1 MSRAIEQWGQHFSQ
15 GQDGHLAIEDHRSS
29 DAFGRLRIS
38 TPVGLFDANF
48 TPYYDTDM
56 WDASVAN
63 NGAIAHDATARTANL
78 TVDGTNGSVAI
89 LQSRQYLHYQPGR
102 SHFIL
107 MTFSL
112 GAAPGANVTQ
122 RVGYFDASDGIYLE
136 RTAAGMRFVLRS
148 STGSGTQTV
157 EQADWNIDPM
167 GGNNHSHSNKT
178 LDLTKNQILVIDFQ
192 WLGVGMVRVG
202 FDIDGEI
209 FWCHAFKHANTTL
222 VLPYMRTGSLPVR
235 YEIRN
240 TAAGVAGSMK
250 AICASVATEGG
261 MDVERGKNWAIGA
274 TTARDITN
282 RRALI
287 SFRTTLDWDD
297 VANNHVF
304 RGRMEFEQIDT
315 LAFNNAGNGHVQWEI
330 VYNPTLTTAGGAL
343 TWARQTGSAIEYCL
357 HGDANNGAFTAGT
370 SINRWL
376 SGSSTAGQ
384 SGVKVP
390 YDAKLNITQRWPV
403 AANIAG
409 DATRVISLVAQS
421 LSGSTPTAIAV
432 VNWREIY

>member
-1 MSRAIEQWGQHFSQ
+1 
-15 GQDGHLAIEDHRSS
+15 
-29 DAFGRLRIS
+29 
-38 TPVGLFDANF
+38 
-48 TPYYDTDM
+48 
-56 WDASVAN
+56 
-63 NGAIAHDATARTANL
+63 
-78 TVDGTNGSVAI
+78 
-89 LQSRQYLHYQPGR
+89 
-102 SHFIL
+102 
-107 MTFSL
+107 MTFAL

-136 RTAAGMRFVLRS
+136 RTAAGARIVLRS
-148 STGSGTQTV
+148 STGAGTQTV
-157 EQADWNIDPM
+157 EQVDWDDPM
-167 GGNNHSHSNKT
+167 GANNHSHSNKT

-209 FWCHAFKHANTTL
+209 FWVHSFKNANTTL
-222 VLPYMRTGSLPVR
+222 VVPYMRTGSLPVR

-240 TAAGVAGSMK
+240 TAAGAAGTLK

-261 MDVERGKNWAIGA
+261 MDVERGKNWSLEAPTPRA
-274 TTARDITN
+274 VTN
-282 RRALI
+282 RRAII

-315 LAFNNAGNGHVQWEI
+315 LAFVNSGNGYTQWEI

-343 TWARQTGSAIEYCL
+343 TWVRQTGSAIETCV
-357 HGDANNGAFTAGT
+357 HGDANNGAFTNGI

-376 SGSSTAGQ
+376 TPSAASGSN
-384 SGVKVP
+384 GVKVP
-390 YDAKLNITQRWPV
+390 VDARLNITQRWPV

-409 DATRVISLVAQS
+409 DASRVISLVAQS
-421 LSGSTPTAIAV
+421 LSGTTPTAIAV